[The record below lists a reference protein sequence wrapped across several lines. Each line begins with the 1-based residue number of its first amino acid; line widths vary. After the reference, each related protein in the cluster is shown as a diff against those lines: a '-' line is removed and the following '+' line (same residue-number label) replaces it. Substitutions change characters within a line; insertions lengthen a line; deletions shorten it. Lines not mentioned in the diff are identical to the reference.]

1 MAEPISDR
9 AVLRALCPF
18 ARATGPV
25 LDALARSDPFD
36 LRSRVRSGEEQL
48 DRTLSDRVLDA
59 LAEARVPGTPAWDRM
74 SVEQRCRWWVYRVGR
89 FTTLLASVPGIGG
102 ALADRLPVQAALGAA
117 AQGLV
122 LCAIARE
129 YGVRDED
136 HVVAML
142 GSVLFNRDLRP
153 LLARAAAEPTPA
165 PAAQPEAAAQPALA
179 AQPEPAAQR
188 DPAGEPAAR
197 PTDAEVESRAAELTG
212 ELAEPGKKPPLR
224 RIGRVMWRLGR
235 GLLALEGELDKRPH
249 GRWYHQVLGA
259 LPVVGLVGDY
269 LGEWSGLK
277 RASRKGI
284 AWLRD
289 HPEPSTR

>member
-1 MAEPISDR
+1 MADPISDR
-9 AVLRALCPF
+9 AVLRVLCPF
-18 ARATGPV
+18 VRATGPV
-25 LDALARSDPFD
+25 LDALAQSDPFD

-48 DRTLSDRVLDA
+48 DRTLSDRALDA

-74 SVEQRCRWWVYRVGR
+74 SIEQRCRWWVYRVGR

-102 ALADRLPVQAALGAA
+102 ALADRLPVQAALGTA

-142 GSVLFNRDLRP
+142 GSVLFKRDLQP
-153 LLARAAAEPTPA
+153 LLTRPVAGPTPA
-165 PAAQPEAAAQPALA
+165 PPARPESAARP
-179 AQPEPAAQR
+179 
-188 DPAGEPAAR
+188 DPAGEPVVR
-197 PTDAEVESRAAELTG
+197 PSEAEVELRAAELTG
-212 ELAEPGKKPPLR
+212 ELADPEKKPPLR
-224 RIGRVMWRLGR
+224 RIGRAMWRLGR
-235 GLLALEGELDKRPH
+235 ALLALGGELDKRPH
-249 GRWYHQVLGA
+249 GRWYHQVLGS

-289 HPEPSTR
+289 HPEPSVR